1 MSYRAFSMAL
11 WRRLSRICL
20 VAALVF
26 VSSYCTDGES
36 QTEIEKI
43 SEDEAYLVDTYV
55 KLVQARDAYSVSY
68 FKSESLFALI
78 DSTTDS
84 LRIANTIRQLNLDP
98 DRWVLIFRS
107 IEQAMDTVSQG
118 SQGKES
124 EQRR

>member
-1 MSYRAFSMAL
+1 MSYRAFSMVF

-26 VSSYCTDGES
+26 VSSYCTDRES

-98 DRWVLIFRS
+98 DRWVLIFRN

>member
-1 MSYRAFSMAL
+1 MSYRFFSIDL

-36 QTEIEKI
+36 QTEIKEI

-55 KLVQARDAYSVSY
+55 KLVQARDLHSVTY
-68 FKSESLFALI
+68 LKSDSLFAVI
-78 DSTTDS
+78 DSTIDS
-84 LRIANTIRQLNLDP
+84 LRIANTIRQLNQDP

-118 SQGKES
+118 PQGKES